1 MSAAPTLPFE
11 PAEFA
16 SRLARTRQLMQER
29 GLDALLVVAPH
40 NYYYLTG
47 FQSGLSHS
55 LTALVVPLEGRTAW
69 VVRKTELSNVRLMP
83 GDDSG
88 PVEAHGVADTEDP
101 VQRIAA
107 VLESKGLRRARIGI
121 DRNAMFF
128 TIAHELALRE
138 RLPEATLADGSL
150 LVESVR
156 RCKSEAELAYLRRAG
171 AITSTALESGFAAL
185 KEGMTDTELA
195 VAMMSSAFLAG
206 SERMGMLPFVAAGPR
221 TARAHATW
229 LGEPILRGEVI
240 NAELAAAVARYH
252 VPTFRVASIGA
263 PSAEVQRM
271 HSASQAALDAGL
283 SKIRAGMTSGEADA
297 VLRTPIERA
306 GLGDLFVVRGAYS
319 IGIGFAPSWG
329 EGNTLAAIKSGS
341 DDPLLPGM
349 TFHLVPALYREGVG
363 CVCCSM
369 PVAITETGVAPL
381 ATIEPKLFIL

>member
-1 MSAAPTLPFE
+1 MTSALILPFE
-11 PAEFA
+11 PSELA
-16 SRLARTRQLMQER
+16 SRLARIRKLIQER

-55 LTALVVPLEGRTAW
+55 LTTLVVPLEGRPAW

-83 GDDSG
+83 DDESG
-88 PVEAHGVADTEDP
+88 PVEAHGVADTEDY
-101 VQRIAA
+101 VERLAA
-107 VLESKGLRRARIGI
+107 VLDAKGLGRARLGI

-128 TIAHELALRE
+128 TIGHEHSLRE
-138 RLPEATLADGSL
+138 RMPSATLADGSL
-150 LVESVR
+150 LVERVR

-171 AITSTALESGFAAL
+171 AITSKALESGFAAL

-206 SERMGMLPFVAAGPR
+206 SERMGMLPFVASGAR
-221 TARAHATW
+221 TARAHASW
-229 LGEPILRGEVI
+229 VGEPIRRGEVI

-252 VPTFRVASIGA
+252 VPTFRVASIGM
-263 PSAEVQRM
+263 PSREVQQM
-271 HSASQAALDAGL
+271 HSASQAALDASL

-297 VLRTPIERA
+297 VLRMPIDRA
-306 GLGDLFVVRGAYS
+306 GLGDLFVVRGGYS

-329 EGNTLAAIKSGS
+329 EGNTLAAIKPAS

-349 TFHLVPALYREGVG
+349 TFHLVPALYRDGVG